1 MSERLHIAATVSSI
15 EDLPTLPVVAQKLLV
30 LLQDPD
36 YVADE
41 VRLVIE
47 SDQALAARILKLVNS
62 PAYGIARDIKSVDRA
77 MVLLGSEALKNVVM
91 CAGVS
96 AAMEAIG
103 GGVAL
108 DGFWHH
114 AAFVGTAA
122 SVLAERSGLVDP
134 GEAFLAGLVHDIGEL
149 ALDVVQPDRWQRVLD
164 LGASGRLENEK
175 RYLGLTHQRAG
186 QLLLTAWCLPDDLVA
201 VARDHHAPRGILA
214 PDRPLVSYV
223 AMGDLMSRMAG
234 AGADLPLE
242 ERLMARLLR
251 AVDLSVDDLGG
262 VLREVD
268 QRLAS
273 RSAFLGLDLAASPA
287 RQLLRREPPPRV
299 VLLSAG
305 KRRLAW
311 LHQLLRYHG
320 VEVMALRSFLERP
333 DLADLVVL
341 DHGNLGRLQ
350 LQRLAPFLGRSQAAM
365 ATCGDGP
372 DDLVNDVL
380 GIRLP
385 HLDLTFTPAELA
397 AVMALRPVRA

>member
-1 MSERLHIAATVSSI
+1 MSERLNIAATISSI

-36 YVADE
+36 YAADD

-47 SDQALAARILKLVNS
+47 SDQALATRILKLVNS

-96 AAMEAIG
+96 AAMEAMG
-103 GGVAL
+103 GGVAI
-108 DGFWHH
+108 DGFWRH

-122 SVLAERSGLVDP
+122 GLLAERTGLADP

-164 LGASGRLENEK
+164 LGARGRLENEK

-186 QLLLTAWCLPDDLVA
+186 QILLTSWCLPDELVA
-201 VARDHHAPRGILA
+201 VARDHHAPREILA
-214 PDRPLVSYV
+214 SDRPLISYV
-223 AMGDLMSRMAG
+223 AMGDLMSRVAG
-234 AGADLPLE
+234 AGVDLPME
-242 ERLMARLLR
+242 ERLLARLLR
-251 AVDLSVDDLGG
+251 AVELTVDDLGG

-273 RSAFLGLDLAASPA
+273 RSAFLGLDLAAPSSRFP
-287 RQLLRREPPPRV
+287 LRREPVMQV

-311 LHQLLRYHG
+311 LHQLLCYHG
-320 VEVMALRSFLERP
+320 VEVMALRAFLEQPGR
-333 DLADLVVL
+333 ADLVVL

-350 LQRLAPFLGRSQAAM
+350 LQRLAPFLSRSRAAM
-365 ATCGDGP
+365 AVCGDGP

-380 GIRLP
+380 GVRLP
-385 HLDLTFTPAELA
+385 CLDLTFTPAELA
-397 AVMALRPVRA
+397 AVMALRPVGA